1 MDMRG
6 RCLPEKIKRC
16 GKNVGV
22 KLIPPIGYYCWRLG
36 RNIGIICKAELY
48 SMWWIK
54 ERTWWEVN
62 TTNLRMYF
70 FPIVL
75 NINHSFSNL
84 EETLTHFNQRIQ
96 CNYLGM
102 TEMPNKAMTYLR
114 MYCFPIVFNINHSFS
129 NLEETLTH
137 FNQVWIFFID
147 YIYIIII
154 LIFWEKVKKEIKMKR
169 GGGGGTPKTFV

>member
-1 MDMRG
+1 MISLHMISLHMISLHIWSLYISLHMISLHIWGFLKKKVLVSLILYGQTNMFCYCSNSMDMRG

-84 EETLTHFNQRIQ
+84 EETVTHFNQI
-96 CNYLGM
+96 
-102 TEMPNKAMTYLR
+102 
-114 MYCFPIVFNINHSFS
+114 
-129 NLEETLTH
+129 
-137 FNQVWIFFID
+137 WIIYIY
-147 YIYIIII
+147 YIYI
-154 LIFWEKVKKEIKMKR
+154 
-169 GGGGGTPKTFV
+169 